1 MTHQVKKAV
10 CSVCMKDLDRSVPID
25 AEEITCF
32 FCCQIRGDPIE
43 IAKKYSKGGRAR
55 LQCTVDA
62 IRSAN
67 HLKLDG
73 DFVECG
79 VWMGGHVMLARMLS
93 PDRRCWLYDTFEGMP
108 PPGPHDIKHN
118 KPGDNPYRASA
129 HMARKNGLP
138 MSRAPIDQV
147 MDAFRSE
154 GLMDDKKM
162 RFVPGLVEATLL
174 MPENLPDKIS
184 VLRLDTDWHDSTK
197 MELEVLY
204 PRLQRGGYLI
214 IDDFGH
220 WEGARKATK
229 DYFAAH
235 KMDFGRLRHVDYT
248 CVYWIKGET

>member
-1 MTHQVKKAV
+1 
-10 CSVCMKDLDRSVPID
+10 
-25 AEEITCF
+25 
-32 FCCQIRGDPIE
+32 
-43 IAKKYSKGGRAR
+43 
-55 LQCTVDA
+55 
-62 IRSAN
+62 
-67 HLKLDG
+67 
-73 DFVECG
+73 
-79 VWMGGHVMLARMLS
+79 
-93 PDRRCWLYDTFEGMP
+93 
-108 PPGPHDIKHN
+108 
-118 KPGDNPYRASA
+118 
-129 HMARKNGLP
+129 MARKNGLP

-162 RFVPGLVEATLL
+162 KFVPGLVEATLL
-174 MPENLPDKIS
+174 MPENLPDRIS